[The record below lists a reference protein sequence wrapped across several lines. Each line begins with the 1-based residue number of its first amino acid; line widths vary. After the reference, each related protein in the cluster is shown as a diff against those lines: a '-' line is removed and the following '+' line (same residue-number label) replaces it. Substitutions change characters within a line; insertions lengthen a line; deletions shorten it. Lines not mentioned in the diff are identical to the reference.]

1 MLKSDSF
8 IFLLG
13 AGASCDAHIPI
24 SSDMMKNVEE
34 LVISDEKWRKYRDL
48 YYCIK
53 SGIVNAA
60 GIKGIF

>member
-34 LVISDEKWRKYRDL
+34 
-48 YYCIK
+48 
-53 SGIVNAA
+53 
-60 GIKGIF
+60 